1 MFSMQNMT
9 EVNPVGK
16 PLSEVERA
24 YLAGLLD
31 GDGAI
36 MALIERHSEKRFGFR
51 VRLEINI
58 TQLHQEDVAWIPEQ
72 TGIGYIRRNQNTF
85 QWVVRD
91 QKAALWLLH
100 QIAPYTRTK
109 KNQVALAIEILSRSI
124 ASQED
129 LLEVAKTADAL
140 SKFNVRSDQRR
151 CNTAAMIQ
159 DNGSRN
165 D

>member
-1 MFSMQNMT
+1 MQNMT

-36 MALIERHSEKRFGFR
+36 MALIERHPEERFGFR
-51 VRLEINI
+51 VRMEINI
-58 TQLHQEDVAWIPEQ
+58 TQFHEAGVSWIPDQ
-72 TGIGYIRRNQNTF
+72 TGVGYIRRNLNTF

-100 QIAPYTRTK
+100 LIAPYTRTK
-109 KNQVALAIEILSRSI
+109 KNQVALAIEILTRSI
-124 ASQED
+124 TSQED
-129 LLEVAKTADAL
+129 LVDVAKLADAL
-140 SKFNVRSDQRR
+140 SKFNVRSDRR
-151 CNTAAMIQ
+151 RRNHAAMIQ